1 MEKGGEEKM
10 NLTYQVYAAC
20 LIVAC
25 AGLWL
30 ALPARSRLEIAGRGR
45 TGARE
50 AKNRLKRR
58 FEIWRE
64 RLRKEKKEREI
75 YEAISF
81 LRNITAVGMS
91 GSMTTDLALQKL
103 SEKSGALRPAYIKT
117 LGLLRLNKREE
128 AERNFAEAVG
138 EGLGRDFIRV
148 VLQWDDI
155 DPRELTAS
163 LTSYQRSLKEM
174 RVTERKKRDEMMS
187 DLIYVPVV
195 VNILV
200 IFMNFIFVAYF
211 LEQKEA
217 LRGLFF

>member
-1 MEKGGEEKM
+1 MDITH
-10 NLTYQVYAAC
+10 LTYQVYAAC
-20 LIVAC
+20 LLTALV
-25 AGLWL
+25 GRWL
-30 ALPARSRLEIAGRGR
+30 TLPARRRLELTGRGR
-45 TGARE
+45 DGARKAEKHLRRRLE
-50 AKNRLKRR
+50 A
-58 FEIWRE
+58 WRE
-64 RLRKEKKEREI
+64 SMKKERKQREI

-81 LRNITAVGMS
+81 LRNVTAVGMS
-91 GSMTTDLALQKL
+91 GNMSADLALQKL
-103 SEKSGALRPAYIKT
+103 SEKEGVLQPAYRKA
-117 LGLLRLNKREE
+117 LGLLRLNKRNE
-128 AERNFAEAVG
+128 AELCFADAVG

-163 LTSYQRSLKEM
+163 LTSYQKSMKEIQL
-174 RVTERKKRDEMMS
+174 TARKKRDEMMS

-211 LEQKEA
+211 LEQKEM